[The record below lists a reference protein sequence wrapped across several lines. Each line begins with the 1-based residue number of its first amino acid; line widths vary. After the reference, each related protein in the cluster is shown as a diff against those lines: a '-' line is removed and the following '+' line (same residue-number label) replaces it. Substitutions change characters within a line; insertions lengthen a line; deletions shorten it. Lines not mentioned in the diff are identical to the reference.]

1 MEPRDR
7 TADAARLP
15 QFTFRVSYPTEC
27 RQMYTLAYLPLR
39 VLSPSFVHI
48 ESSGAEKMWSTV
60 AHQFA
65 EHSGENRIHA
75 EFALTAVTVELADS
89 EPSLMRGL
97 ILILTILF
105 KILIHLIFVLQECQA
120 PGHATTANAYQPTRV
135 SAYLTIKHLR
145 GLTVL
150 PFQVQ
155 RLPVTSLPPSA
166 EPSHRHLAVTISPTC
181 CVTRKTGIIAS
192 RGYLRQY

>member
-1 MEPRDR
+1 
-7 TADAARLP
+7 
-15 QFTFRVSYPTEC
+15 
-27 RQMYTLAYLPLR
+27 
-39 VLSPSFVHI
+39 
-48 ESSGAEKMWSTV
+48 
-60 AHQFA
+60 
-65 EHSGENRIHA
+65 
-75 EFALTAVTVELADS
+75 
-89 EPSLMRGL
+89 MRGL

-166 EPSHRHLAVTISPTC
+166 DPSPRRNLPTGTSLHDIPDVLRYSQNGYHRVQGILASILTL
-181 CVTRKTGIIAS
+181 KG
-192 RGYLRQY
+192 